1 MMKKYEFT
9 GETKM
14 WLGRELHRIRAVR
27 DFGDVKCG
35 TLGGWIEKEDN
46 LSHNGSCFVYG
57 NARVYG
63 NALVYDSA
71 DISKTE
77 HYICIGPIG
86 SRGDFTTFFKS
97 KDGKIMVVCGCF
109 YGDID
114 RFAEKVHG
122 THEGNKHEKV
132 YLAACGLAKLQ
143 IEVK

>member
-57 NARVYG
+57 NAE
-63 NALVYDSA
+63 VYDSA

-114 RFAEKVHG
+114 RFAEKVHE
-122 THEGNKHEKV
+122 THEGNKHEKI
-132 YLAACGLAKLQ
+132 YLAAYELAKLQ
-143 IEVK
+143 IEVE